1 MQEIMS
7 RPNKIKN
14 FTRKKGPSTPTM
26 QAQVQKFLEE
36 CQRLGKIQKARQKA
50 QNSHKEEQ
58 K

>member
-1 MQEIMS
+1 MP